1 MVGNF
6 EQQYFDVLRLI
17 EQTIHGEH
25 VSNPSL
31 ADFQVAKVL
40 EGLERTYTAEKKLR
54 PAPAL
59 KLNAQE
65 MRLYEL
71 LQQALGLY
79 LGRNP
84 DIQLEAQDQLTVDE
98 VIACIKRI
106 ERSVHLMRDKGRQ
119 GYLHFIANFFMG

>member
-17 EQTIHGEH
+17 EQTIHAEH
-25 VSNPSL
+25 TSNPSL

-40 EGLERTYTAEKKLR
+40 ESLERTYSAEKKMR

-59 KLNAQE
+59 KLNEQE
-65 MRLYEL
+65 TRLFEA
-71 LQQALGLY
+71 LQQTLGLY

-84 DIQLEAQDQLTVDE
+84 DIQLEVEDRLTVDE
-98 VIACIKRI
+98 MIACIKRI